1 MFCNKKTKF
10 QKKPNHIGF
19 ILDGNRRWAKERGL
33 PVNFGHKAGVEAI
46 LKTVK
51 ALLKFEIPHAS
62 IFAFSTENWKREKS
76 EIDGIFNLVRE
87 MFENQSSVFEENEV
101 KVNIFGDLK
110 DFPKDMQE
118 ILENIVEKTQNNTK
132 LVFNICLNYGGRA
145 DIVRAVN
152 DLIEKGNKSVSEE
165 DIKNNLYSK
174 NQPDLDLVIRTSGE
188 QRISNFMI
196 FQLAYA
202 ELYFPKIYWPDF
214 DEKELVK
221 SLKIFEKRNR
231 RFGGL

>member
-145 DIVRAVN
+145 DIVKAVN